1 MDRETASFAQ
11 FAAAAGIKRSYVT
24 ALRKADRLVLTDD
37 GKRVLVAES
46 LARIEATRDPARAA
60 VAARHAA
67 ARGTPA
73 FPTAAAAQRTQ
84 TAGQG
89 EAAADA
95 APAPPDATQP
105 VDDTPGGEGFQYW
118 RQRSEKARALAAER
132 DNAVAEAKLLDAEE
146 VVATVK
152 GAITTLRTRLE
163 SLPDV
168 LGPQLAAISDEA
180 EARASVAEAIEHA
193 LEETSRQFF
202 AIGRQETA

>member
-1 MDRETASFAQ
+1 MSDETASFAE
-11 FAAAAGIKRSYVT
+11 FARSAGIKRSYVT

-37 GKRVLVAES
+37 GKRVRVAES

-67 ARGTPA
+67 ARGRPA
-73 FPTAAAAQRTQ
+73 FPSDDTAPRTQ

-89 EAAADA
+89 DDGADTP
-95 APAPPDATQP
+95 PAPPDATQP
-105 VDDTPGGEGFQYW
+105 VDDAPGDEGFQYW
-118 RQRSEKARALAAER
+118 RRRSEKARALAAER
-132 DNAVAEAKLLDAEE
+132 DNAAAEAKLLDGEQ
-146 VVATVK
+146 VVAAVK

-180 EARASVAEAIEHA
+180 EARASLAEAIEHA